1 MTAEQVAKLR
11 TAFDAIDVNK
21 DGYIG
26 GAELQGLLGQ
36 LLGADASAEEVE
48 RLIKLADANG
58 DGKIDFEEFLVASMT
73 GTA

>member
-1 MTAEQVAKLR
+1 LTDEQVAKLR
-11 TAFDAIDVNK
+11 KAFDVIDVDK

-36 LLGADASAEEVE
+36 LLGADASAEAVE
-48 RLIKLADANG
+48 GLIKLADANG
-58 DGKIDFEEFLVASMT
+58 DGRIDFEEFLVASMA